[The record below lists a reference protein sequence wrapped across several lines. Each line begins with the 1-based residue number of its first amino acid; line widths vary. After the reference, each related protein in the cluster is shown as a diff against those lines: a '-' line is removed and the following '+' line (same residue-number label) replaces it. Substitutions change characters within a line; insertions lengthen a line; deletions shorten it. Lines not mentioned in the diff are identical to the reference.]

1 MGEQKTLEKECELRE
16 KMNKLELIKR
26 RTEAKMREQ
35 KDREG
40 AALKRR
46 NYATLPEDWGAP
58 QLEVEL
64 EPVVEVMPPPL
75 Q

>member
-1 MGEQKTLEKECELRE
+1 
-16 KMNKLELIKR
+16 MNKLELIKTK
-26 RTEAKMREQ
+26 TEAKMREP

-40 AALKRR
+40 AALKKKK
-46 NYATLPEDWGAP
+46 YAILPEDWGAP